1 MSAKSRGFKMVVEI
15 KEFESVE
22 ELEDALDRD
31 ISQTKTN
38 LGENLRRLDEI
49 RALAEKSKRIRQVV
63 MKLAGKNSSPE
74 SLGVVDVGNLKV
86 VLDANPLDELTAVES
101 VVRSHQERLLTL
113 QKAREGLKPLDELGE
128 TDGMKFM
135 VVQNNGVPERILL
148 KVC

>member
-1 MSAKSRGFKMVVEI
+1 
-15 KEFESVE
+15 
-22 ELEDALDRD
+22 
-31 ISQTKTN
+31 
-38 LGENLRRLDEI
+38 
-49 RALAEKSKRIRQVV
+49 

>member
-1 MSAKSRGFKMVVEI
+1 MVVEI